1 MGPGHWFPIA
11 VLPLMVIDYGLRHF
25 LSFRGSP
32 SVKWVSTVKSFITAR
47 FQEPRNTLEL
57 AKTLSMKDTRREA
70 EIPPHI
76 EHHLYEM
83 ANPDFMHLGAAGLIQ

>member
-1 MGPGHWFPIA
+1 MA
-11 VLPLMVIDYGLRHF
+11 VIGSGLSSVRRP
-25 LSFRGSP
+25 SNGS
-32 SVKWVSTVKSFITAR
+32 SAVKSFIIAR

-57 AKTLSMKDTRREA
+57 AKTFFMKDARREA

>member
-1 MGPGHWFPIA
+1 MCLWSRMALKPSRPPCCRSRSRSNGVHWPFMYRSLI
-11 VLPLMVIDYGLRHF
+11 
-25 LSFRGSP
+25 RGRYP
-32 SVKWVSTVKSFITAR
+32 ITAYS
-47 FQEPRNTLEL
+47 QVPLNTPVL
-57 AKTLSMKDTRREA
+57 AKTFSMKHARCEA

>member
-1 MGPGHWFPIA
+1 MWVHRPPIYRDFTTSETSHYHFQLFRDLHLGQRKSLNTA
-11 VLPLMVIDYGLRHF
+11 YSQVLL
-25 LSFRGSP
+25 
-32 SVKWVSTVKSFITAR
+32 
-47 FQEPRNTLEL
+47 NTLGL
-57 AKTLSMKDTRREA
+57 AKTFLMKDAGREA

>member
-1 MGPGHWFPIA
+1 MGFTGPLFIPQSVNRFSPI
-11 VLPLMVIDYGLRHF
+11 
-25 LSFRGSP
+25 P
-32 SVKWVSTVKSFITAR
+32 SQMHRSVVDTLITAYS
-47 FQEPRNTLEL
+47 QVPRNTLVL
-57 AKTLSMKDTRREA
+57 SKTLSMKDARREA

>member
-32 SVKWVSTVKSFITAR
+32 SVKWVIHGQILHYSAFSGAPQHSGVGQNFVYER
-47 FQEPRNTLEL
+47 HC
-57 AKTLSMKDTRREA
+57 REA

>member
-1 MGPGHWFPIA
+1 
-11 VLPLMVIDYGLRHF
+11 MVCGTSYRSGVRRP
-25 LSFRGSP
+25 SNGS
-32 SVKWVSTVKSFITAR
+32 STVKSFITAR

>member
-1 MGPGHWFPIA
+1 MHFCEKTAPQLRKCPSLYRFYVKRDVYLTANASIA
-11 VLPLMVIDYGLRHF
+11 ADI
-25 LSFRGSP
+25 
-32 SVKWVSTVKSFITAR
+32 FITAR

-57 AKTLSMKDTRREA
+57 AKTLSMKDARREA